1 LGIAE
6 ASFQPKA
13 EINRKLKSFIE
24 MVLAI
29 FITLVIV
36 ASAASIGY
44 LLPRQLD
51 RNLGASEAFAMRL
64 LAGFGLL
71 GLTLFLVGNWYWN
84 TKVVWTVLLL
94 PIAIS
99 ALWAIRRY
107 PPAGLR
113 RTRPASGKPIPWLLL
128 CAGILLLHA
137 VSGLAIPLGD
147 SGSDEISYHFLG
159 PVVWQRTHIVRPVL
173 DHSHT
178 AFPEN
183 IEMLFGAGMLLGN
196 ERVPGLM
203 GVVFAALLVIQIG
216 GLARRLGASSGTA
229 WMAMAV
235 AATMPVVIDTAERGF
250 VDVPYASFCLAA
262 ARLVFAFA
270 GLSGILF
277 AGLFAGLAAGT
288 KYTGLMNLA
297 LIVIASLAWPG
308 ANEPFRQRLRKSAL
322 LSLMALAV
330 CSPWYVR
337 NALVLG
343 TPIYPPPRVL
353 ATYLHPKAF
362 PMDAV
367 QKFQDYIRERG
378 KGYGRGPMEFLLL
391 PFNFTYRPAAFHGA
405 GGIGL
410 VPLAFLPIALAV
422 LRRNR
427 EAQLWMVWSV
437 LFTLAW
443 FVTQQEARFLI
454 PVLGLAASL
463 GAIGAGYLW
472 ATRRPITRILTAG
485 IAGLSIGYGLLTHV
499 ATAGERIESV
509 FSNQIET
516 RREAIIP
523 VKEAFEFLNS
533 SPDVKAVLVLNRFLP
548 CYYLHKPYIKV
559 RGQYWEQPIASV
571 SDARAALAQI
581 RSLHVTHILDVQGIW
596 GTSFELS
603 GIPNPHSLVFSS
615 PAARIYRVVEP

>member
-1 LGIAE
+1 
-6 ASFQPKA
+6 
-13 EINRKLKSFIE
+13 

-36 ASAASIGY
+36 GSAASIGY
-44 LLPRQLD
+44 LLPRKLD
-51 RNLGASEAFAMRL
+51 RNLATSEAFAIRL
-64 LAGFGLL
+64 LAGLGLL
-71 GLTLFLVGNWYWN
+71 GLMLFLVGNWSWN

-94 PIAIS
+94 PMAIS
-99 ALWAIRRY
+99 AVLAARRY
-107 PPAGLR
+107 LRAGLW
-113 RTRPASGKPIPWLLL
+113 RTRPALGKPSLWLIL
-128 CAGILLLHA
+128 CAGILVLHA
-137 VSGLAIPLGD
+137 VSGLAIPAGN

-159 PVVWQRTHIVRPVL
+159 PVVWQRTHVVRPVL

-196 ERVPGLM
+196 ERVPGLI
-203 GVVFAALLVIQIG
+203 GTVFAALLLIQIA
-216 GLARRLGASSGTA
+216 GLTRRLGASSGTA

-262 ARLVFAFA
+262 GRLAFA
-270 GLSGILF
+270 STGLSGVLF

-297 LIVIASLAWPG
+297 LIVSVSLIWPG
-308 ANEPFRQRLRKSAL
+308 ANESFRHRLRKCAP
-322 LSLMALAV
+322 LSLVALAV
-330 CSPWYVR
+330 CSPWYLR
-337 NALVLG
+337 NALQLG

-353 ATYLHPKAF
+353 ATHLHPKAF

-367 QKFQDYIRERG
+367 QYFQDYIRERG
-378 KGYGRGPMEFLLL
+378 KGYGRGPIEFLLL
-391 PFNFTYRPAAFHGA
+391 PYNFTYRPAGFHGA
-405 GGIGL
+405 GGVGL

-422 LRRNR
+422 VRRNR
-427 EAQLWMVWSV
+427 EAQIWVVWSI
-437 LFTLAW
+437 LFSLAW

-463 GAIGAGYLW
+463 GAIGARYLW
-472 ATRRPITRILTAG
+472 DTRRPITRIFTAC
-485 IAGLSIGYGLLTHV
+485 IVGLSIGYGLLTHI
-499 ATAGERIESV
+499 ATAGERMESV
-509 FSNQIET
+509 FSNRIET
-516 RREAIIP
+516 RRETIIP
-523 VKEAFEFLNS
+523 AKEAFEFLNS

-548 CYYLHKPYIKV
+548 CYYLRKPYIKV
-559 RGQYWEQPIASV
+559 RGQYWEQPIPSV

-581 RSLHVTHILDVQGIW
+581 RGLHVTHILDVQGIW

-603 GIPNPHSLVFSS
+603 GIANPHPLVFSS
-615 PAARIYRVVEP
+615 PAARIYRVAEP